1 MEKKKKN
8 LGEFIK
14 SYKKDYRV
22 RLKVKLILFILF
34 MGPLMIFL
42 LYANSKTEN
51 GLMGSIEKETITT
64 TTEKIKKTYKQVL
77 DTYKETYNKIKI
89 SSTGEKEYIIDY
101 TETEELSSGTIETSD
116 GIIKFNIRDKYPY
129 EVKMGEEIQ
138 NVTLLEDK
146 NEIFLNK
153 EKLVTLLLQNSKTP
167 KNTEDGTYYIYNNLT
182 INEDKY
188 NKIEVLVKDEKLVK
202 IYAQT
207 DKNEIN
213 ITIE

>member
-1 MEKKKKN
+1 MEKKKKT

-89 SSTGEKEYIIDY
+89 S
-101 TETEELSSGTIETSD
+101 
-116 GIIKFNIRDKYPY
+116 
-129 EVKMGEEIQ
+129 
-138 NVTLLEDK
+138 
-146 NEIFLNK
+146 
-153 EKLVTLLLQNSKTP
+153 
-167 KNTEDGTYYIYNNLT
+167 
-182 INEDKY
+182 
-188 NKIEVLVKDEKLVK
+188 
-202 IYAQT
+202 
-207 DKNEIN
+207 
-213 ITIE
+213 